1 MDQDEE
7 IEFIKNLNQ
16 ALKKPRYYR
25 PLKAKKAEEK
35 PNKLDKL
42 KSQNFVIGTYL
53 LTLFIFSGIVWF
65 NCHSTL
71 IMCMFIVIYSFA
83 VYSFAVLWISES
95 KDGNTSQDNN
105 SSTDLFL
112 ASEKKTKSFLDPLEL
127 YTLKD
132 TRKYDDSYPQEFKL
146 DDSILEMSN
155 KQLDN
160 TLAILEMS
168 NEFDNILASN
178 QTNYPYNFFCLLQYA
193 DVIGV
198 FDQATK
204 IVNNSDKM
212 LALSKALTR
221 IDSYQEKPQ
230 DQTKYEKLQADYYIE
245 CQNTVKKL
253 AELVKPTV
261 LREASRI
268 MNEAKTEDVKLLPK
282 KYQQKAVD
290 DYVKNL

>member
-1 MDQDEE
+1 M
-7 IEFIKNLNQ
+7 
-16 ALKKPRYYR
+16 
-25 PLKAKKAEEK
+25 
-35 PNKLDKL
+35 
-42 KSQNFVIGTYL
+42 
-53 LTLFIFSGIVWF
+53 
-65 NCHSTL
+65 
-71 IMCMFIVIYSFA
+71 
-83 VYSFAVLWISES
+83 
-95 KDGNTSQDNN
+95 
-105 SSTDLFL
+105 

-132 TRKYDDSYPQEFKL
+132 MRKYDDSYQQGFKL
-146 DDSILEMSN
+146 DDSILKMSN
-155 KQLDN
+155 KQLDH
-160 TLAILEMS
+160 TLAILEKS
-168 NEFDNILASN
+168 NELDNILASN

-221 IDSYQEKPQ
+221 IDSYEEKPQ

-261 LREASRI
+261 LREVSRI
-268 MNEAKTEDVKLLPK
+268 MNEAKTEDVKILPK

>member
-1 MDQDEE
+1 MNQQEE

-53 LTLFIFSGIVWF
+53 LTLFIFSGIVWL
-65 NCHSTL
+65 NCHSIL
-71 IMCMFIVIYSFA
+71 IMCTFIVIYSFA
-83 VYSFAVLWISES
+83 VLWASED
-95 KDGNTSQDNN
+95 KDNNTSQDNN

-132 TRKYDDSYPQEFKL
+132 TRKYDDSYQQGFKL
-146 DDSILEMSN
+146 DDSILKMSN

-160 TLAILEMS
+160 TLAILEKS
-168 NEFDNILASN
+168 NELDNILASN

-193 DVIGV
+193 DVIGI
-198 FDQATK
+198 FDQATE

-221 IDSYQEKPQ
+221 IDSYEEKPQ

-261 LREASRI
+261 LREVSRI
-268 MNEAKTEDVKLLPK
+268 MNEAKTEDVKILPK

>member
-1 MDQDEE
+1 MNQQEE

-25 PLKAKKAEEK
+25 PLKAKKAAEK

-53 LTLFIFSGIVWF
+53 LTLFIFSGIVWL

-71 IMCMFIVIYSFA
+71 IMCTFIVIYSFA
-83 VYSFAVLWISES
+83 VLWVSED
-95 KDGNTSQDNN
+95 KDNNTSQDNN

-132 TRKYDDSYPQEFKL
+132 TRKYDDSYQQGFKL
-146 DDSILEMSN
+146 DDSILKMSD

-160 TLAILEMS
+160 TLAILEKS
-168 NEFDNILASN
+168 NELDNILASN
-178 QTNYPYNFFCLLQYA
+178 QTDYPHNFFCLLQYA

-221 IDSYQEKPQ
+221 IDSYEEKPQ

-268 MNEAKTEDVKLLPK
+268 MNEAKTEDVKILPK

>member
-1 MDQDEE
+1 MNQQEE

-53 LTLFIFSGIVWF
+53 LTLFIFSGIVRL

-71 IMCMFIVIYSFA
+71 IMCTFIVIYSFA
-83 VYSFAVLWISES
+83 VLWVSED
-95 KDGNTSQDNN
+95 KDNNTSQDNN

-132 TRKYDDSYPQEFKL
+132 MRKYDDSYQQGFKL
-146 DDSILEMSN
+146 DDSILKMSN

-160 TLAILEMS
+160 TLAILEKS
-168 NEFDNILASN
+168 NELDNILASN

-221 IDSYQEKPQ
+221 IDSYEEKPQ

-268 MNEAKTEDVKLLPK
+268 MNEAKTEDVKILPK

-290 DYVKNL
+290 DYMKNL

>member
-1 MDQDEE
+1 MNQQEE

-35 PNKLDKL
+35 PNKLDKF
-42 KSQNFVIGTYL
+42 KFQNFVIGTYL
-53 LTLFIFSGIVWF
+53 LTLFIFSGILWL
-65 NCHSTL
+65 NYHSIL

-83 VYSFAVLWISES
+83 VLWVSES
-95 KDGNTSQDNN
+95 KDNNTSQDNN

-112 ASEKKTKSFLDPLEL
+112 ASEKKTKSFLDPLKL

-132 TRKYDDSYPQEFKL
+132 TRKYDDSYPQGFEL
-146 DDSILEMSN
+146 DNSILEMSN
-155 KQLDN
+155 KQL
-160 TLAILEMS
+160 
-168 NEFDNILASN
+168 DNILASN

-268 MNEAKTEDVKLLPK
+268 MNESKTEDVKLLPK

>member
-1 MDQDEE
+1 MNQQEE

-35 PNKLDKL
+35 PNKLDKF
-42 KSQNFVIGTYL
+42 KSQNFIIGTYL
-53 LTLFIFSGIVWF
+53 LTLFIFSGIVWL
-65 NCHSTL
+65 NCHSIL
-71 IMCMFIVIYSFA
+71 IMCTFIVIYSFA
-83 VYSFAVLWISES
+83 VLWVSED
-95 KDGNTSQDNN
+95 KDNNTSQDNN

-132 TRKYDDSYPQEFKL
+132 TREYDDSYQQGFKL
-146 DDSILEMSN
+146 DDSILKMSN

-160 TLAILEMS
+160 TLAILEKS
-168 NEFDNILASN
+168 NELDNILASN

-221 IDSYQEKPQ
+221 IDSYEEKPQ

-268 MNEAKTEDVKLLPK
+268 MNEAKAEDVKILPK

-290 DYVKNL
+290 DYMKNL